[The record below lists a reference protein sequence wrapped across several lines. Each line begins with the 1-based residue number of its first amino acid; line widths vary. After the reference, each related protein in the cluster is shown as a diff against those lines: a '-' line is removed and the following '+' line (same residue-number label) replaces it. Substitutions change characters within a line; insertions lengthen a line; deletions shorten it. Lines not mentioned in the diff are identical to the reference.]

1 MQISGCFIGVDV
13 GKFELQVAGHEGAI
27 VSGIVPNNRSGIV
40 GWLKRLP
47 ASSVIAMEATG
58 GYQELLARLAHERG
72 FVVYVLNPTHVHHYA
87 ISLGNRGKTDRLD
100 AQVIAQYIAQ
110 RHTKLHRYEPISPE
124 LQQVRAL
131 QALRSTV
138 VRVGTSLR
146 LSAQRHGCASK
157 HQKQALASLSA
168 WAEQLERELIA
179 KIKAQSEW
187 AKTYGLLTGICGIGP
202 INGAALT
209 ALFNRIHFASSDA
222 AVAFCGLDPRPN
234 ESGRKV
240 GRRRLS
246 KQGDKAAR
254 TLLYNAASSAAR
266 TAHFKDYY
274 AMLRARGL
282 ASTAALV
289 VIARKLL
296 RIAYGVWRTGQAFDP
311 GRLNL
316 KTA

>member
-1 MQISGCFIGVDV
+1 
-13 GKFELQVAGHEGAI
+13 
-27 VSGIVPNNRSGIV
+27 
-40 GWLKRLP
+40 
-47 ASSVIAMEATG
+47 
-58 GYQELLARLAHERG
+58 LLARLAHERG

-187 AKTYGLLTGICGIGP
+187 AKT
-202 INGAALT
+202 
-209 ALFNRIHFASSDA
+209 
-222 AVAFCGLDPRPN
+222 
-234 ESGRKV
+234 
-240 GRRRLS
+240 
-246 KQGDKAAR
+246 
-254 TLLYNAASSAAR
+254 
-266 TAHFKDYY
+266 
-274 AMLRARGL
+274 
-282 ASTAALV
+282 
-289 VIARKLL
+289 
-296 RIAYGVWRTGQAFDP
+296 
-311 GRLNL
+311 
-316 KTA
+316 

>member
-27 VSGIVPNNRSGIV
+27 VSGVLPNSRSGIV

-47 ASSVIAMEATG
+47 AGSVIAMEATG
-58 GYQELLARLAHERG
+58 GYQELLARLAHERA

-110 RHTKLHRYEPISPE
+110 RHAKLHRYEPISPE

-157 HQKQALASLSA
+157 HQKQALASLGC

-187 AKTYGLLTGICGIGP
+187 AKIYGLLTGICGIGP
-202 INGAALT
+202 INGVALT
-209 ALFNRIHFASSDA
+209 ALFTRVHFTSSDA
-222 AVAFCGLDPRPN
+222 IHQRF
-234 ESGRKV
+234 
-240 GRRRLS
+240 
-246 KQGDKAAR
+246 
-254 TLLYNAASSAAR
+254 
-266 TAHFKDYY
+266 
-274 AMLRARGL
+274 
-282 ASTAALV
+282 
-289 VIARKLL
+289 
-296 RIAYGVWRTGQAFDP
+296 GQA
-311 GRLNL
+311 
-316 KTA
+316 AY